1 MDKLDKYKNNP
12 LALQAWQD
20 GYEEGLDQCHISM
33 RVTGW
38 SVVVAFS
45 IFLIFFNIAHID
57 E

>member
-33 RVTGW
+33 RVIGW

-45 IFLIFFNIAHID
+45 IFLIGFTF
-57 E
+57 